1 MANLKSF
8 KEVLET
14 AIVKDTVKVIT
25 ILDQELTFHTRQN
38 VINRVNDLY
47 ANKINGAQTEMEF
60 EDIPLSGEHNHK
72 VPDDTLFTSDSTAD
86 LEDDFRFCACI

>member
-14 AIVKDTVKVIT
+14 TIVKDKVKIIT
-25 ILDQELTFHTRQN
+25 ILDQELTFHTKQN

-47 ANKINGAQTEMEF
+47 ANKINDAQTEMKF
-60 EDIPLSGEHNHK
+60 EDISLSGEHC
-72 VPDDTLFTSDSTAD
+72 LQG
-86 LEDDFRFCACI
+86 IQYMI

>member
-14 AIVKDTVKVIT
+14 TIVKDKVKIIT
-25 ILDQELTFHTRQN
+25 ILDQELTFHTKQN

-47 ANKINGAQTEMEF
+47 ANKINDAQTEMEF
-60 EDIPLSGEHNHK
+60 ENISLSGEHNHK
-72 VPDDTLFTSDSTAD
+72 VPDDTLFTRDSIYD
-86 LEDDFRFCACI
+86 LGDDAKFCACI